1 MISIEY
7 LRSFRLGEY
16 AIFDLA
22 SSFLGVL
29 ILSPLLIRLFR
40 LVRLVIP
47 LSSWMLFTLPISIL
61 AHLIVSNHTPMTKY
75 FLDPSGHY
83 ILKIFI
89 IALLIVGLRG
99 ISIIK

>member
-29 ILSPLLIRLFR
+29 ILSPFLIRLFR
-40 LVRLVIP
+40 LIHLEIP
-47 LSSWMLFTLPISIL
+47 LSSWMLFTIPIGIFT
-61 AHLIVSNHTPMTKY
+61 HIITSNHTPMTKY

-99 ISIIK
+99 ISLIK

>member
-1 MISIEY
+1 MSNIDF
-7 LRSFRLGEY
+7 LRSFRIGEY

-22 SSFLGVL
+22 TSFIGVL

-40 LVRLVIP
+40 LVHLDIP

-61 AHLIVSNHTPMTKY
+61 AHLIVGNHTPMTKY
-75 FLDPSGHY
+75 FFDPSGHY

-89 IALLIVGLRG
+89 IVLLIVGLRR